1 MLASPIHCP
10 KVRYSLS
17 ESARNSPFQALALK
31 VRPLRGGGGGR
42 NGLIPERKART
53 RGYDW
58 QEGRRW
64 TFDLETYAK
73 VGTRGWACC
82 RKPRETDGGG
92 DMARCKMR

>member
-1 MLASPIHCP
+1 MG
-10 KVRYSLS
+10 R
-17 ESARNSPFQALALK
+17 QAA
-31 VRPLRGGGGGR
+31 VNGGGGGGR